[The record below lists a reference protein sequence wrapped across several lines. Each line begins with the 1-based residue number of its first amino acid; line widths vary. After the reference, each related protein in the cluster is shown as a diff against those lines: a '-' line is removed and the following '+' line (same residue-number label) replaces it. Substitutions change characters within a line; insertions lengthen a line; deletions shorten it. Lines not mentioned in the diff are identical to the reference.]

1 MERCPICHSSKYKYQ
16 YWTEFGW
23 GTVEQHGY
31 CDQCG
36 YIVDQAYSRPISGHV
51 LPIRKG
57 SKRLDGIYIKKNIR
71 KRKRYKRKFN
81 IKYDNRSYWL
91 GFI

>member
-1 MERCPICHSSKYKYQ
+1 MAMNFNVCPVCHSSKYKYQ

-36 YIVDQAYSRPISGHV
+36 YIVDQAYSQPISGHE
-51 LPIRKG
+51 LP
-57 SKRLDGIYIKKNIR
+57 
-71 KRKRYKRKFN
+71 
-81 IKYDNRSYWL
+81 
-91 GFI
+91 